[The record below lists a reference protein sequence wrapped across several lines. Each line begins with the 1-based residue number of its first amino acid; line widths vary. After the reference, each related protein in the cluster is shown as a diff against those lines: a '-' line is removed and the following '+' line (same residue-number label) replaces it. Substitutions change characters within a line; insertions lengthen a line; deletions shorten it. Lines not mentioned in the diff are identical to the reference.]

1 MRVKCATERRKSRL
15 TLARTLSHISKAK
28 SKADDRRR
36 CFPPLRAA
44 GALPVSTKVA
54 AEVSL
59 WAPLRR
65 PLRLLCADSP
75 LTISEMFANLR
86 LSALRAPNTARLMS
100 SSSSANKRSLADK
113 VAVVTASTD
122 GIGFAVARRLAKD
135 GARVVVS
142 SRSVFTRY
150 LRPFQPFVRRK
161 RENVEKAVQT
171 LQSEGLTVSGV
182 VCHVSKH
189 EDRKR
194 LLDQVCRPPPPPH
207 ASSPPPP
214 RRLSRTSAP
223 SISSSRTRPSTPRL
237 DSFSTYT
244 FSHLFL
250 ISLSLPFPSDLRGR
264 LRQSM
269 PSLPFAALTRLSPQI
284 LSLNVKSAFML
295 TKEFVP
301 HIRRNGSIVYM
312 SSIGA
317 YQPFALIG

>member
-1 MRVKCATERRKSRL
+1 
-15 TLARTLSHISKAK
+15 
-28 SKADDRRR
+28 
-36 CFPPLRAA
+36 
-44 GALPVSTKVA
+44 
-54 AEVSL
+54 
-59 WAPLRR
+59 
-65 PLRLLCADSP
+65 
-75 LTISEMFANLR
+75 MFANLR

-194 LLDQVCRPPPPPH
+194 LLDQALKDFGAVDILVSNAAVNP
-207 ASSPPPP
+207 A
-214 RRLSRTSAP
+214 
-223 SISSSRTRPSTPRL
+223 
-237 DSFSTYT
+237 FG
-244 FSHLFL
+244 LFL
-250 ISLSLPFPSDLRGR
+250 DVFFLSSLPYLSLTSVSFQTSEDA
-264 LRQSM
+264 
-269 PSLPFAALTRLSPQI
+269 FDKI

-317 YQPFALIG
+317 YQPFALIGAYSVAK